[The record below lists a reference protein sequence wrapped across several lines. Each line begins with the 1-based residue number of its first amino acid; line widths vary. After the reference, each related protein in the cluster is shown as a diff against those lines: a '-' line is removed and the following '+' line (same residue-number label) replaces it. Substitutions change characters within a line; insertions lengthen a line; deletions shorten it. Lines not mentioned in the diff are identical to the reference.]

1 MVIKTVAL
9 LTKLLELSMSCS
21 LCEVCG

>member
-9 LTKLLELSMSCS
+9 LYKLLELSMFCS